1 MLMKLKFLLFWWAA
15 TSCVGWEVTILFLK
29 VILFSVIQWGLWN
42 TFYPWRMVSDWV
54 EEVHDMA
61 DGLAKEGVF
70 HSSICFDGSF
80 PFCFL
85 GFLCKGICC
94 FKAWLF
100 WLSSFL
106 GLINFTI
113 IKK

>member
-1 MLMKLKFLLFWWAA
+1 MELLYANEAEIFALL
-15 TSCVGWEVTILFLK
+15 VGCHELCRVGGQNTILEGDS
-29 VILFSVIQWGLWN
+29 FSVIHWGLWN

-85 GFLCKGICC
+85 SVFL
-94 FKAWLF
+94 
-100 WLSSFL
+100 
-106 GLINFTI
+106 
-113 IKK
+113 

>member
-1 MLMKLKFLLFWWAA
+1 MESSYAKEAEIFALL
-15 TSCVGWEVTILFLK
+15 VGCHELCRLGGHITILEGDS
-29 VILFSVIQWGLWN
+29 FSVIQWGLWN

-54 EEVHDMA
+54 EEVHNMA

-85 GFLCKGICC
+85 GIFCKGICC

-106 GLINFTI
+106 G
-113 IKK
+113 